1 METTNLLPY
10 AHQSIDASD
19 IEAVVESLT
28 QEMITRGPQV
38 IAFEQEVCKQ
48 VGVAYAVAFSSGST
62 ALSAAFSAARVGAA
76 DRIVTTPNTFIAT
89 IAGGVRLGAKVR
101 CVDLDKNGN
110 IDIGHLSDQI
120 GNAQSRGRTILVPVH
135 FAGVAVDMQQLDS
148 LIEAPETVV
157 IEDAAHAFGSFYPDG
172 APVGCCRY
180 SDMTIFS
187 FNAVK
192 NITCGEGGMVTTN
205 DTALYS
211 RLKKIRDSGIE
222 RMVLKNHSSPEPW
235 YYEVDELSSNYHM
248 SELQAALGRSQLRR
262 LDLFA
267 QKKSALVALY
277 RKKLASV
284 PAVTLPPS
292 DADALTHRHLFSID
306 IEFDALGRS
315 RTGVME
321 ALRQLGVGSQYHYVP
336 LYRHPA
342 LASAM
347 TQSSKEFPAMEERFR
362 TSLSI
367 PFFSKMTEA
376 DADRV
381 VTALRKVLFQL

>member
-1 METTNLLPY
+1 
-10 AHQSIDASD
+10 
-19 IEAVVESLT
+19 
-28 QEMITRGPQV
+28 
-38 IAFEQEVCKQ
+38 
-48 VGVAYAVAFSSGST
+48 
-62 ALSAAFSAARVGAA
+62 
-76 DRIVTTPNTFIAT
+76 
-89 IAGGVRLGAKVR
+89 
-101 CVDLDKNGN
+101 
-110 IDIGHLSDQI
+110 
-120 GNAQSRGRTILVPVH
+120 
-135 FAGVAVDMQQLDS
+135 
-148 LIEAPETVV
+148 
-157 IEDAAHAFGSFYPDG
+157 
-172 APVGCCRY
+172 
-180 SDMTIFS
+180 
-187 FNAVK
+187 
-192 NITCGEGGMVTTN
+192 
-205 DTALYS
+205 
-211 RLKKIRDSGIE
+211 
-222 RMVLKNHSSPEPW
+222 
-235 YYEVDELSSNYHM
+235 M